1 MQRLTIRA
9 RRRPTAVPR
18 GWYDVFSL
26 VAAVCILAA
35 CSPFE
40 PSRKADI
47 SDELPSSFSLLS
59 GQFDPS
65 WKWWESFD
73 DPELDALVEEA
84 LSDNLTIRQAWA
96 RLRQARAVA
105 VRAGADLYP
114 HLDGAGQA
122 TRLKQQ
128 TRNGSSETTT
138 RSEYSLGVVSGYEV
152 DLWGRIRSEEE
163 AARLESSATEEDVHT
178 AANTVAGEIAG
189 RWIQIIS
196 QRNQKRLL
204 QAQLLTNETFLELIG
219 LRFRKSLVSA
229 LDVFQ
234 QRQIVEA
241 VKAEIPLVEAR
252 EQLLIHELDF
262 LLGNPAMSPLAIS
275 REDFPRLGQIPPT
288 GLPADLLTNRP
299 DVRAAGL
306 RLFAAEWDVAAKK
319 ADRLPAIHLTGEAGF
334 GASHLDLL
342 FDNWILRLTG
352 ELVAP
357 IMDGRRRLAEVDR
370 TQAVVQENISIYRE
384 TVLMAI
390 KEVEDALVQERKQK
404 ERIEALK
411 AVIEVSRKALDQA
424 VERYRNGL
432 NDYLPVLTALLSVQT
447 REREL
452 IQEQA
457 LLLIYRVDLHRALGG
472 TWMNELTEWKGPD
485 ITPVTKDGR
494 KEL

>member
-1 MQRLTIRA
+1 VKRLTVRV
-9 RRRPTAVPR
+9 RRLLTAVPR
-18 GWYDVFSL
+18 GWHNVVSL
-26 VAAVCILAA
+26 AAAVCVLAA
-35 CSPFE
+35 CSPFK
-40 PSRKADI
+40 PSEKVDI
-47 SDELPSSFSLLS
+47 GDELPASFSRPS

-73 DPELDALVEEA
+73 DPELNAFVEEA
-84 LSDNLTIRQAWA
+84 LSDNLTIRQTWA

-114 HLDGAGQA
+114 HLDGSGQA
-122 TRLKQQ
+122 ARLKQQ
-128 TRNGSSETTT
+128 TRDGSRETTT
-138 RSEYSLGVVSGYEV
+138 RSEYGLGLVSRYEL

-163 AARLESSATEEDVHT
+163 AASLEASATEEDLHT
-178 AANTVAGEIAG
+178 AANTVAGEIAE

-196 QRNQKRLL
+196 QRNQRRLL
-204 QAQLLTNETFLELIG
+204 QTQLLTNQTFLELIR

-252 EQLLIHELDF
+252 EQLLIHELDL
-262 LLGNPAMSPLAIS
+262 LLGNPAMTPVVIS
-275 REDFPRLGQIPPT
+275 REDFPKPAEIPFT
-288 GLPADLLTNRP
+288 GLPADLLNNRP

-306 RLFAAEWDVAAKK
+306 RLFAAEWDVAARK
-319 ADRLPAIHLTGEAGF
+319 ADRLPAINLTGEAGF
-334 GASHLDLL
+334 SASHLDLL

-352 ELVAP
+352 GLVAP
-357 IMDGRRRLAEVDR
+357 IVDGRRRRAEVDR
-370 TQAVVQENISIYRE
+370 TQAVVQEDISVYRE
-384 TVLMAI
+384 KVLIAI
-390 KEVEDALVQERKQK
+390 KEVEDALIQEKKQK

-457 LLLIYRVDLHRALGG
+457 LLLIYRVNLHRALGG
-472 TWMNELTEWKGPD
+472 TWMSELIEWKGPD
-485 ITPVTKDGR
+485 VTPVTKDGR